1 MTAPRGRRA
10 RVVVIAALLA
20 LSFALL
26 FGRAADLTVLRGR
39 EFTRQAAGQHRKA
52 VALVPHR
59 GEIVDRRGE
68 LLALSLNVPSV
79 YVRPRQLGAERP
91 RIAEV
96 ARTLRVP
103 LARLERHLDTQP
115 FVWLKRQALPRDL
128 AAVLE
133 LDVPGVAH
141 LEEPRRVYPHGK
153 LAAHILGFVGTDAQ
167 GLAGLERRFDEEIRG
182 QAVRVAVDRDA
193 RGREFLRAAMPDAPA
208 QGSRVELTLDAEIQA
223 VAERELAAGVAAA
236 RAAGGAAVVLEPA
249 TGEILALANVPT
261 FNPNHRGDWG
271 NPRHKDRIR
280 NRALSDPYEPGSTF
294 KAILAASAL
303 EEGVVKPTQRLFCE
317 NGHWSVGKWTIDDAH
332 PHGWLSFAEVI
343 QFSSNICAAKVGDK
357 LGRERYHAW
366 LRKFGFGQ
374 RTGIELPDESPG
386 ILRDAKSMA
395 RIDVVTHSFG
405 QGISVTPLQ
414 MVAAYGAIANGGRL
428 MRPFVVRR
436 ITAPGGEVV
445 REQEPH
451 VVRQLVSPRTAET
464 TTELLRR
471 VVEEKGGTGSRAR
484 LDEFTVAGKTGT
496 AQKVDP
502 RTRAYSSKR
511 IGSFVGFVPAD
522 RPRAVILVLID
533 EPKTS
538 SYGGIVAAPVFR
550 SIAAGVMQALRVAP
564 ERQAPPQAT
573 DARLAKRPGAARGA
587 PKTPSKTPSKKPSRT
602 APPEAARPP
611 DPAGEVAAVP
621 PAGESSR
628 DAGTPS
634 YLGLSLREALTR
646 AHAAGWTVA
655 AVRGSGWVTRQHPD
669 PGAPPRDDRRLALE
683 LRPDRPT
690 AQP

>member
-10 RVVVIAALLA
+10 RVVVVAALLS
-20 LSFALL
+20 LCFALL
-26 FGRAADLTVLRGR
+26 FARAVDLAVLRGP
-39 EFTRQAAGQHRKA
+39 EFTRQAAGQHRRE

-79 YVRPRQLGAERP
+79 YVRPRQLGAEP
-91 RIAEV
+91 RRVAEV
-96 ARTLRVP
+96 ARALRVP
-103 LARLERHLDTQP
+103 VARVQNQLGTSP
-115 FVWLKRQALPRDL
+115 FVWLKRQALPREL
-128 AAVLE
+128 AAVLQ
-133 LDVPGVAH
+133 LGVPGVGH
-141 LEEPRRVYPHGK
+141 FEEPRRIYPHGQ
-153 LAAHILGFVGTDAQ
+153 LGAQVLGFVGTDAQ
-167 GLAGLERRFDEEIRG
+167 GLAGLERRFDSEIRG
-182 QAVRVAVDRDA
+182 QAVRIAVDRDA
-193 RGREFLRAAMPDAPA
+193 RGREFLRTAVADAPT

-223 VAERELAAGVAAA
+223 MTERELAAGVAAA
-236 RAAGGAAVVLEPA
+236 KATGGAAIVLDPS
-249 TGEILALANVPT
+249 TGELLALANHPT
-261 FNPNHRGDWG
+261 FNPNDRTDWG

-303 EEGVVKPTQRLFCE
+303 EQGVIKPTERLFCE
-317 NGHWSVGKWTIDDAH
+317 NGAWRLGKWTIHDSH
-332 PHGWLSFAEVI
+332 PHGWLSFAEVV
-343 QFSSNICAAKVGDK
+343 QFSSNIGAAKVGDR
-357 LGRERYHAW
+357 LGRERYSAW

-374 RTGIELPDESPG
+374 RTGVELPDESPG
-386 ILRDAKSMA
+386 ILRDGKDWA
-395 RIDVVTHSFG
+395 RIDLATHSFG

-414 MVAAYGAIANGGRL
+414 MAAAYAAIANRGRL

-436 ITAPGGEVV
+436 ITAPSGEVV
-445 REQEPH
+445 VEHEPQ
-451 VVRQLVSPRTAET
+451 VVRDVFSPRTAQM

-471 VVEEKGGTGSRAR
+471 VVEEKGGTGARAR

-502 RTRAYSSKR
+502 RTRGYSKKR

-533 EPKTS
+533 EPTTS
-538 SYGGIVAAPVFR
+538 AYGGVVAAPVFR
-550 SIAAGVMQALRVAP
+550 NIAVDVMQALRVTP
-564 ERQAPPQAT
+564 ERDGPRAPTGGPTVQMAKGR
-573 DARLAKRPGAARGA
+573 AKKRPA
-587 PKTPSKTPSKKPSRT
+587 TPRQV
-602 APPEAARPP
+602 EA
-611 DPAGEVAAVP
+611 EVAAVP
-621 PAGESSR
+621 PAGEEPT
-628 DAGTPS
+628 AAPGTPS

-655 AVRGSGWVTRQHPD
+655 VRGTGWVAEQHPS
-669 PGAPPRDDRRLALE
+669 PGAPFGDDRRLALQ